1 MIPLLLLFAYGLGKD
16 PREIPSPLVGR
27 MAPDFTLT
35 LLDRNTIRL
44 SELKGKVVVLNFW
57 SSWCYPACWNEAP
70 LWKQAWETYRD
81 DGLVLIGIAFQ
92 DQEAKVR
99 EFVQRFNKTFP
110 IGLDP
115 GSKISID
122 YGVYGVPETFFI
134 DREGRIAY
142 KNIGEINR
150 VTIQREIE
158 KLL

>member
-35 LLDRNTIRL
+35 LLDGNTIRL

-92 DQEAKVR
+92 DQEAKIR